1 MNITRELEAYDL
13 AKLVLND
20 DLKCFFKDAKII
32 GKNKEKKLC
41 FYFSNIFVL
50 ASFEKEKESI
60 LQRLREEY
68 KKKLDLYKR
77 IDLVF
82 YSITAKEIGELKA
95 RSKEEQEILE
105 RGLSRLENIIKRI
118 NNGNKNHARSN

>member
-20 DLKCFFKDAKII
+20 DLKYFFKDAKIV
-32 GKNKEKKLC
+32 GENKERRLC
-41 FYFSNIFVL
+41 FYFSDPFVL
-50 ASFEKEKESI
+50 ALFEKEKEKENI

-68 KKKLDLYKR
+68 KKKLEFYKR

-82 YSITAKEIGELKA
+82 YSIAAKGISELKA
-95 RSKEEQEILE
+95 RSKEEQEVLE
-105 RGLSRLENIIKRI
+105 RGLLKLENIIKRI
-118 NNGNKNHARSN
+118 KNEKKY